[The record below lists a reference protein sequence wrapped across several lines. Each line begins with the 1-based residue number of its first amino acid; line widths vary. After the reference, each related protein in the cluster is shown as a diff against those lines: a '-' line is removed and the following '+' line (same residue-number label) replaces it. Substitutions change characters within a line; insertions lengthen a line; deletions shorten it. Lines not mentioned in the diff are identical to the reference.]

1 MLVRDWMT
9 KDPRV
14 VPPSMPVMEAMQM
27 LREEG
32 YRRLPVVKDGR
43 LVGIVT
49 DRDLKE
55 ATPSK
60 ATSLSVYELNYL
72 LSKLSL
78 KDVMRAPVITIGP
91 DEPIEQAALTMETHR
106 VSGLPVVE
114 GGPASGRAAT
124 RGRGAADD
132 HGTVIGLLT
141 ITDLL
146 RAFVDVLGL
155 REGGRR
161 VHVEMPDE
169 PGSLAKA
176 AAAAPPSNVVAVVTA
191 GMRESRQRSLVFRVV
206 GEQADAYA
214 ERLEALGITVR
225 DVR

>member
-9 KDPRV
+9 KDPHV
-14 VPPSMPVMEAMQM
+14 VPPSTPVMEAMNM
-27 LREEG
+27 LRGEG
-32 YRRLPVVKDGR
+32 YRRLPVVKDGK
-43 LVGIVT
+43 LLGIVT

-72 LSKLSL
+72 LSKLTL
-78 KDVMRAPVITIGP
+78 KDVMRTPVITIGP

-106 VSGLPVVE
+106 VSGLPVIE
-114 GGPASGRAAT
+114 K
-124 RGRGAADD
+124 GAVV
-132 HGTVIGLLT
+132 GILT

-146 RAFVDVLGL
+146 RAFVDFLGL

-161 VHVEMPDE
+161 VTVDMPDE
-169 PGSLAKA
+169 PGSLARAA
-176 AAAAPPSNVVAVVTA
+176 AAAAPSNIEAVVTA
-191 GMRESRQRSLVFRVV
+191 GAADGRRHLLFRVA
-206 GEQADAYA
+206 GQGADGFAD
-214 ERLEALGITVR
+214 RLRALGITVV

>member
-9 KDPRV
+9 KDPHT
-14 VPPSMPVMEAMQM
+14 VPPSTPVMEAMQL
-27 LREEG
+27 LREAG
-32 YRRLPVVKDGR
+32 YRRLPVVRDGR
-43 LVGIVT
+43 LLGIVT

-55 ATPSK
+55 ATPST

-72 LSKLSL
+72 LSKLTL
-78 KDVMRAPVITIGP
+78 KDVMRTPVVTIGP
-91 DEPIEQAALTMETHR
+91 EEAIEQAALTMEEHR

-114 GGPASGRAAT
+114 K
-124 RGRGAADD
+124 GAIV
-132 HGTVIGLLT
+132 GILT

-146 RAFVDVLGL
+146 RAFVDFLGL

-161 VHVEMPDE
+161 VTVDMPDA

-176 AAAAPPSNVVAVVTA
+176 AAAAPPSNVEAIVTA
-191 GMRESRQRSLVFRVV
+191 GAADGRRHLVFRVA
-206 GEQADAYA
+206 GEGADGFAA
-214 ERLEALGITVR
+214 RLEALGITVV

>member
-9 KDPRV
+9 KDPHT
-14 VPPSMPVMEAMQM
+14 VPPTTPVMEAMQL
-27 LREEG
+27 LREAG

-43 LVGIVT
+43 LLGIVT

-55 ATPSK
+55 ATPST

-72 LSKLSL
+72 LSKLTL
-78 KDVMRAPVITIGP
+78 KDVMRTPVITIGP
-91 DEPIEQAALTMETHR
+91 DEAIEQAAVTMEEHR
-106 VSGLPVVE
+106 VSGLPVVDK
-114 GGPASGRAAT
+114 
-124 RGRGAADD
+124 GAVV
-132 HGTVIGLLT
+132 GILT

-146 RAFVDVLGL
+146 RAFVDFLGL

-161 VHVEMPDE
+161 VTVDTPDA

-176 AAAAPPSNVVAVVTA
+176 AAAAPPSNVEAIVTA
-191 GMRESRQRSLVFRVV
+191 GAADGRRHLVFRVA
-206 GEQADAYA
+206 GEGADGFA
-214 ERLEALGITVR
+214 ERLRLLGITVV